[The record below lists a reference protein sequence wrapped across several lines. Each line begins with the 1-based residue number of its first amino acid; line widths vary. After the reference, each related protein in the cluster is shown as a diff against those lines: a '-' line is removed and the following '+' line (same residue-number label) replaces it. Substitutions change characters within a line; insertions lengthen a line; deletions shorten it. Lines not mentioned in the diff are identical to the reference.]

1 MLCYKIIRISAL
13 SQDDIT
19 STIKLLSNEQLAYIN
34 SLCEKRK
41 IQSLAVRT
49 ALNLLII
56 EEKLDISLSS
66 LAFDKTN
73 KPYFKESDLFLS
85 LAHSG
90 DYVACAVSDS
100 KLGIDIE
107 KLKPVK
113 ESVIPRVCNADEQ
126 NYINNNGHTSFF
138 TLWTLKEA
146 YIKANDCRLKMSQI
160 NTVKDGNICMT
171 PFEFFTG
178 DIPDY
183 KWSIIKKQR

>member
-1 MLCYKIIRISAL
+1 MLCYKIIRISDL
-13 SQDDIT
+13 SQDDIN
-19 STIKLLSNEQLAYIN
+19 STLTLLSNEQLAYIN
-34 SLCEKRK
+34 SLCEKKK

-49 ALNLLII
+49 ALNLLIR

-66 LAFDKTN
+66 LDFDKAK
-73 KPYFKESDLFLS
+73 KPYFKESNLFLS

-100 KLGIDIE
+100 EVGIDIE

-113 ESVIPRVCNADEQ
+113 ESVISRVCNTEEQ
-126 NYINNNGHTSFF
+126 NYINNNGDITFF

-160 NTVKDGNICMT
+160 NTVKDGNICMI
-171 PFEFFTG
+171 PFDFLTG
-178 DIPDY
+178 DIPGY